1 VYRNCPSE
9 TIFVPTAAAK
19 FVSGSADAVQRAFAA
34 LDRIPY
40 WIIALAA
47 RSFPAA
53 VFWQS
58 GQTKVEGFHLKPC
71 TIALF
76 ANEYQLPII
85 DPTAAAY
92 LWHSANTFFPSC
104 SCSGFQRDS
113 RLSGCCS

>member
-1 VYRNCPSE
+1 VSD
-9 TIFVPTAAAK
+9 TAAAK
-19 FVSGSADAVQRAFAA
+19 FVSGSAGAVQRAFAG

-58 GQTKVEGFHLKPC
+58 GQTKVEGFHLKPS

-85 DPTAAAY
+85 DIPQLSRAWSDAVS
-92 LWHSANTFFPSC
+92 SAMLPRRRAPVTKNH
-104 SCSGFQRDS
+104 
-113 RLSGCCS
+113 